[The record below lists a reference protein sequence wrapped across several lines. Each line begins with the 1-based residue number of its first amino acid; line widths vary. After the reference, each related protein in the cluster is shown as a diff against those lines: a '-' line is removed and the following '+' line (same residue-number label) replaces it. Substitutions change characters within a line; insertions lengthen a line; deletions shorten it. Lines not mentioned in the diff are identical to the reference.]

1 MQTIVWVILVL
12 GLLYIVWSQNNV
24 TRIVTPVILSDD
36 TWYGNYSLGTPWRGG
51 RWGHGGRRGG
61 HRKFHH

>member
-24 TRIVTPVILSDD
+24 TRVITPVIVSDD

-51 RWGHGGRRGG
+51 YGRRGIFRG
-61 HRKFHH
+61 HGKFHH